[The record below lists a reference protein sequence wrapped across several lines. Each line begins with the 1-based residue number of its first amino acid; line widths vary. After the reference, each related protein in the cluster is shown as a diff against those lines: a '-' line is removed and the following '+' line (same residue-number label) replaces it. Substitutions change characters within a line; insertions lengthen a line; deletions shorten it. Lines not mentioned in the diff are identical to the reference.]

1 MEETVASL
9 RSKMDTFR
17 RRKGVT
23 KTKDDNE
30 LFALFLYILHLS
42 TMLIIIRTGQM

>member
-9 RSKMDTFR
+9 RNKMDTLR

-23 KTKDDNE
+23 KTKDDTE
-30 LFALFLYILHLS
+30 VFALSLYILHLS
-42 TMLIIIRTGQM
+42 MMLIII